1 MAASGPTNVT
11 ELLNA
16 ARTGDG
22 AAAGEL
28 LPLVYG
34 ELRRLAAR
42 QMGRLPGGGR
52 QDTLQPTALVHEA
65 YLRLV
70 GGADVPWPDRRHFF
84 AAAATTMR
92 EVLVERARRKY
103 RVKHG
108 GGRRPVGLGAVADL
122 ADQERREPIDILA
135 LDEALTHLTAAHPRQ
150 AEIVMLRYF
159 AGLSVED
166 IARAMELSPATVK
179 REWTLA
185 KVALFEEMAGD

>member
-1 MAASGPTNVT
+1 MAATQPTKVT
-11 ELLNA
+11 ALLNA
-16 ARTGDG
+16 ARAGDG
-22 AAAGEL
+22 TATGEL
-28 LPLVYG
+28 LPLVYN

-52 QDTLQPTALVHEA
+52 RDTLQATALVHEA

-84 AAAATTMR
+84 AAAAVTMR
-92 EVLVERARRKY
+92 EILVERARRKY
-103 RVKHG
+103 RIKHG
-108 GGRRPVGLGAVADL
+108 GGRRPVGLGAVAEVV
-122 ADQERREPIDILA
+122 DQGQREPIDILA
-135 LDEALTHLTAAHPRQ
+135 LDEALTRLTARQPRR

-166 IARAMELSPATVK
+166 TGRALELSPRTVK

-185 KVALFEEMAGD
+185 KVALFEELAGD